1 MLVSNWAQ
9 NYWAVSTVAKKTL
22 YDYKNAFGR
31 AVVKFRRSKEI
42 DDVPLMNIQKPLQ
55 GSKAL
60 WNGR

>member
-1 MLVSNWAQ
+1 
-9 NYWAVSTVAKKTL
+9 VAKKTL